1 MNLLKYGLNQWKNPD
16 YNVRLEYAQRSNNQ
30 KKLIYL
36 AINDVHESVRL
47 ASVKNLRSDA
57 LRLNVIEFS
66 SCDRSVELAQ
76 RFVESDEARCEIALM
91 ETLNPSLRLAAIQ
104 AVSRPREALII
115 ELASDCDESLAL
127 YAIATCEDGEA
138 LEVLYS
144 EELSDARCLAIL
156 SKIQS
161 QALALHVFESSIVRE
176 RRIAALMKIT
186 CADKLK
192 ELYLHENDGDIRLR
206 IIQCCDDDTVLV
218 EFFEDEDDELIRAKI
233 AGLVSDDTWLASV
246 ATNDYNLEVRRSAA
260 QSLSDESLLVDVAL
274 GNEDV
279 EIHKVIFEK
288 QLEDQALLR
297 IALHS
302 VSPRARV
309 EAISKVNDSAQLVSV
324 FHETKFPD
332 AHWFA
337 ARRIGELP
345 MQSLRKIQSSEL
357 LLRTAKEDPH
367 KLVRI
372 AAMRQIKDA
381 WAMNQLANST
391 DQELSAVATAL
402 LKEVIIPSGLRF
414 LRVPER
420 SYQLSIFPVT
430 GEQFAHWKDA
440 ISDSEAA
447 DRYRALEDLPVTDI
461 SIDEAQEFCSWL
473 GTQDQGRYR
482 LPYFHEWKHAA
493 VCDSPEWFSTG
504 RLRAF
509 VDSEQSELVL
519 FGQERRARPMHQA
532 VPNPWGL
539 LDMIGSVM
547 EWANDVPISE
557 QVISANIPLDEF
569 AQVDST
575 DSDVI
580 NLKDFAYASGNH
592 WADRRIRSGRWK
604 RLIHRDNISGKA
616 VGKVGFRV
624 LRFDPTVRVDPIEYE
639 LTLLPG
645 VAVGYTEEQVC
656 WALSRALVL
665 DFEDLRRRYAV
676 TPSRIVVTRDYSGL
690 VKLKNQWESC
700 GALTKLVSTGIE
712 RANRDA

>member
-47 ASVKNLRSDA
+47 ASVKNLRSDD

-66 SCDRSVELAQ
+66 TCDRSVELAQ
-76 RFVESDEARCEIALM
+76 RFVESDEARCQVAVM
-91 ETLNPSLRLAAIQ
+91 KTLNPRLRLAAIQ
-104 AVSRPREALII
+104 AVTRPREELIV
-115 ELASDCDESLAL
+115 ELASDCDESIAL
-127 YAIATCEDGEA
+127 YAIECCENREA
-138 LEVLYS
+138 LEAIYS
-144 EELSDARCLAIL
+144 EELSDARALAIL

-161 QALALHVFESSIVRE
+161 QALALRVFESSIVRD

-192 ELYLHENDGDIRLR
+192 ELYLHENDSDMRLR
-206 IIQCCDDDTVLV
+206 IIHCCEDDTVLI
-218 EFFEDEDDELIRAKI
+218 EFFEDEDDESIRAQI
-233 AGLVSDDTWLASV
+233 AGRVCDNTWLASV
-246 ATNDYNLEVRRSAA
+246 ATTDYNLAVRRSAV

-274 GNEDV
+274 GNEDL

-288 QLEDQALLR
+288 QLGDQALLR

-302 VSPRARV
+302 VSPRSRV
-309 EAISKVNDSAQLVSV
+309 EAISKVNETAQLVCV
-324 FHETKFPD
+324 FNETKFSD

-337 ARRIGELP
+337 GRRVGELP
-345 MQSLRKIQSSEL
+345 MQSLRKVQSAEL
-357 LLRTAKEDPH
+357 LLRAAKEDTN

-372 AAMRQIKDA
+372 AAMRQIKDV

-391 DQELSAVATAL
+391 DPELSVVATAL
-402 LKEVIIPSGLRF
+402 LKEETIPSGIRF
-414 LRVPER
+414 LRIPDR
-420 SYQLSIFPVT
+420 KYQLSIFPVT
-430 GEQFAHWKDA
+430 GEQFAHWKNA
-440 ISDSEAA
+440 INDPESA

-461 SIDEAQEFCSWL
+461 SINEAQEFCRWL
-473 GTQDQGRYR
+473 GTQDQGHYR

-519 FGQERRARPMHQA
+519 FGQERRARPMHEA
-532 VPNPWGL
+532 MPNPWGL

-547 EWANDVPISE
+547 EWANDIPISE
-557 QVISANIPLDEF
+557 QMISANIPLDEF
-569 AQVDST
+569 AQVRSNN
-575 DSDVI
+575 SDVV
-580 NLKDFAYASGNH
+580 NLQDFAYASGNH

-604 RLIHRDNISGKA
+604 RLIHKDNISEKA
-616 VGKVGFRV
+616 VGKIGFRV
-624 LRFDPTVRVDPIEYE
+624 LRIDPTVRADPIEYE
-639 LTLLPG
+639 LTLLPD

-656 WALSRALVL
+656 WALSRSLVL

-676 TPSRIVVTRDYSGL
+676 TPSRIAITRDYTGL
-690 VKLKNQWESC
+690 IKLKNQWEGC
-700 GALTKLVSTGIE
+700 GALTKLVSTSVEGTSL
-712 RANRDA
+712 